1 MVKSPCDGH
10 LKQATEAAEEVMSW
24 ERGDGVMILR
34 DWLGVRKG
42 TIGTVI
48 NLMEKRQSQGSILLV
63 EWNTGGGWMSIEDDL
78 VERLP
83 PRAHLHD

>member
-1 MVKSPCDGH
+1 
-10 LKQATEAAEEVMSW
+10 MSW
-24 ERGDGVMILR
+24 ERGDQVMLLR
-34 DWLGVRKG
+34 DWLGVRRG

-48 NLMEKRQSQGSILLV
+48 NLMEKQQSQGSILLI

-83 PRAHLHD
+83 PRAEFHD

>member
-1 MVKSPCDGH
+1 VVESPREDH
-10 LKQATEAAEEVMSW
+10 LEQASSPEEAMSW
-24 ERGDGVMILR
+24 ERGDQVMLLR
-34 DWLGVRKG
+34 DWLGARKG

-48 NLMEKRQSQGSILLV
+48 NLMEKQQSRGSILLI
-63 EWNTGGGWMSIEDDL
+63 EWNTCGGRMSIEDDL

>member
-1 MVKSPCDGH
+1 MADNRSVEGGAWY
-10 LKQATEAAEEVMSW
+10 Q
-24 ERGDGVMILR
+24 GDGVILLR

-42 TIGTVI
+42 TIGTVL
-48 NLMEKRQSQGSILLV
+48 NLLEKRQSSGTILLV

-83 PRAHLHD
+83 PRAHFHD

>member
-1 MVKSPCDGH
+1 
-10 LKQATEAAEEVMSW
+10 MSW
-24 ERGDGVMILR
+24 ERGDQVMLLR
-34 DWLGVRKG
+34 DWLGARKG

-48 NLMEKRQSQGSILLV
+48 NLMEKQQSRGSILLI
-63 EWNTGGGWMSIEDDL
+63 EWNTCGGRMSIEDDL